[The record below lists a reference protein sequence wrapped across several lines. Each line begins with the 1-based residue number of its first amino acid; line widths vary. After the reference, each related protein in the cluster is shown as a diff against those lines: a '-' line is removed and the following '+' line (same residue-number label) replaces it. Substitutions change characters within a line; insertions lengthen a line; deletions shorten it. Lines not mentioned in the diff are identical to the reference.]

1 MVISGV
7 KVSVILLIFLNER
20 GRYNRQHAV
29 RHEDFVCCVNLI
41 HVLLYLT
48 FQPDLL
54 YIDTRTGKY
63 EPEIM

>member
-29 RHEDFVCCVNLI
+29 RYVDFI
-41 HVLLYLT
+41 YG
-48 FQPDLL
+48 F
-54 YIDTRTGKY
+54 
-63 EPEIM
+63 IMIYFTILDFLV